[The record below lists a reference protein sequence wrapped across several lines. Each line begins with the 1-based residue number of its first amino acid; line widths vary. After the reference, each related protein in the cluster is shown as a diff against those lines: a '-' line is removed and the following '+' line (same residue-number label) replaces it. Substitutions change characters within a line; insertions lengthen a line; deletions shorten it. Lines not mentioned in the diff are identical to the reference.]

1 MLVTVNADDY
11 PAEVSSTS
19 CRTVLVTR
27 DTMYLEVYMPTD
39 FRIRSLQCTFR
50 NQQEP
55 EMWFCSYI
63 GLEDG
68 NPELQGSSWEF
79 EPTEDLSAELAA
91 DALEHDWTIV

>member
-1 MLVTVNADDY
+1 
-11 PAEVSSTS
+11 
-19 CRTVLVTR
+19 
-27 DTMYLEVYMPTD
+27 
-39 FRIRSLQCTFR
+39 
-50 NQQEP
+50 
-55 EMWFCSYI
+55 MWFCSYI